1 VAVRYVLDASAL
13 LCLFNQEEGQDR
25 VRAALGEAVIS
36 AVNYSEVVAKL
47 VERGGVVMAVS
58 RALEHLHLT
67 VVEFDRELAV
77 QTGALRRD
85 TREMGLSFGD
95 RSCLAL
101 AKSCGLVALTTDQ
114 AWARLDDT
122 VGITIELL
130 RAGS

>member
-1 VAVRYVLDASAL
+1 MALKYALDASAL

-47 VERGGVVMAVS
+47 VERGGAITAVS

-67 VVEFDRELAV
+67 VVEFDRALAV
-77 QTGALRRD
+77 QAGALRRD

-101 AKSCGLVALTTDQ
+101 AKSRGLIALTADQ
-114 AWARLDDT
+114 AWARLDHN
-122 VGITIELL
+122 VGVTIELL
-130 RAGS
+130 R